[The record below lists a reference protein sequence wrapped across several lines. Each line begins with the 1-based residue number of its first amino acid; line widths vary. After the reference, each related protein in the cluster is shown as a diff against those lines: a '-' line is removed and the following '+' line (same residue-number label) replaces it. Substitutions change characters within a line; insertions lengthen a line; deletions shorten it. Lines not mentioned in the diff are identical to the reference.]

1 LQITACCC
9 DCICSCSSIING
21 VAADINVNSTITTNS
36 KTITLQ
42 ADNDVVF
49 SSAGNLIVTGGA
61 KVTVQADADNGA
73 SANSGALTMHADA
86 TISSGTGV
94 IDF

>member
-1 LQITACCC
+1 M
-9 DCICSCSSIING
+9 
-21 VAADINVNSTITTNS
+21 
-36 KTITLQ
+36 
-42 ADNDVVF
+42 
-49 SSAGNLIVTGGA
+49 VTGGA

-94 IDF
+94 IDLDADESLTITGLKSINTGADAIQINNTSPRTNRRISMHC